1 LREYRFFQVDVF
13 TELIFGGNPLAV
25 FVEADGL
32 SDGEMQQIARE
43 LNLSETAF
51 VLPSTDESADVRVRF
66 FTPSAE
72 LPFAGH
78 PTIGTHV
85 VLAQEGYY
93 LVEGAI
99 TRIWQQVGIGVLPV
113 DLIADAEEHIHR
125 AVMTQ
130 SKPRFGATLDDP
142 ALLAEALGLHTGDI
156 RTDLPTQVVSTGL
169 PTLFVPL
176 ASLSAV
182 QRIQLNVPVFNQVCR
197 SAGVTGAE
205 PFALET
211 LDAAHHVH
219 ARNFGPLLGVYE
231 DPATGS
237 SGGALGAYLVYHG
250 AVELSEP
257 TTYIVIEQ
265 GYEINRPSLI
275 EVEVDSRAEGRTL
288 DEVRV
293 GGQVVRVLEGVLRL

>member
-51 VLPSTDESADVRVRF
+51 VLPPTDESADVRVRF
-66 FTPSAE
+66 FTPSTE

-93 LVEGAI
+93 LIEGPI

-130 SKPRFGATLDDP
+130 GKPRFGATLDDP
-142 ALLAEALGLHTGDI
+142 ALLAGAMGLHTGDI
-156 RTDLPTQVVSTGL
+156 RADLPTQVVSTGL
-169 PTLFVPL
+169 STLFIPL

-197 SAGVTGAE
+197 SLGVTSAE

-219 ARNFGPLLGVYE
+219 ARNFGPLLGVFE